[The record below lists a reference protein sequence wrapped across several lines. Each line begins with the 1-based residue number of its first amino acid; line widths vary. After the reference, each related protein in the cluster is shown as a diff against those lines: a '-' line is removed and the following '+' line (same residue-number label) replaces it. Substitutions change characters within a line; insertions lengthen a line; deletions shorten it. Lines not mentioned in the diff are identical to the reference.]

1 MTETMQ
7 STEVVEKM
15 LYALRDRNVD
25 AAIDLFDDAI
35 VWHNVGLPKVRGRDR
50 VGKYIRA
57 LAKPEWG
64 FDVTIHNIAA
74 DGNVVLTERTDAIV
88 YRRLRVEFWVCG
100 TFELRDGKIA
110 VWRDYGDPTNI
121 LRGFVRGALR
131 ALVRGNT

>member
-1 MTETMQ
+1 MTETTHA
-7 STEVVEKM
+7 TEVVENM
-15 LYALRDRNVD
+15 LHALRDRNVD
-25 AAIDLFDDAI
+25 DAVALFDDRI

-50 VGKYIRA
+50 VGKFMEA

-74 DGNVVLTERTDAIV
+74 NGNIVLTERTDAIV

-121 LRGFVRGALR
+121 LKGFTKGAFR
-131 ALVRGNT
+131 ALVMLL